1 MDEMKHPVTGSVGR
15 KLAVVG
21 IPYDERSSYLRGAAK
36 APPAVREA
44 LCCASSNQW
53 SELGVCIS
61 SGETFTDLGDMP
73 ISTSGD
79 PHRFIE
85 GRVKSVLKDGFSL
98 ISLGGDHAIT
108 YPVVRAHAE
117 IIGKI
122 DLLDIDAHPDLYEA
136 FEGDPLSHASPFC
149 RIMEEGLVERL
160 VQVGIRGMN
169 AHQREQADRFGVE
182 VVEMRSVRDLKDL
195 QFSRPLYVSFD
206 LDALDPAF
214 APGVSHPEPG
224 GLSTREALHI
234 LHGLKGDVIGADIV
248 ELNPDRDPLGLTA
261 MVAAKLLKEIAAK
274 MLLTGRK

>member
-1 MDEMKHPVTGSVGR
+1 MNKMKSPDAGSSDK
-15 KLAVVG
+15 KLAVAG
-21 IPYDERSSYLRGAAK
+21 IPYDEKSSYLRGAAK
-36 APPAVREA
+36 APPAIREA
-44 LCCASSNQW
+44 LHCPSSNLW

-61 SGETFTDLGDMP
+61 PGETFTDLGDMP

-79 PHRFIE
+79 PHRLIE
-85 GRVKSVLKDGFSL
+85 EQVEGILKEGFSL
-98 ISLGGDHAIT
+98 ISLGGDHAVT
-108 YPVVRAHAE
+108 YPVVRAYAGVS
-117 IIGKI
+117 GKI

-169 AHQREQADRFGVE
+169 AHQRKQAEKYGVE
-182 VVEMRSVRDLKDL
+182 VVEMRSVRKL
-195 QFSRPLYVSFD
+195 QELRFSRPLYISFD

-234 LHGLKGDVIGADIV
+234 IHGLKGDVIGADIV

-274 MLLTGRK
+274 MLLTGKN